1 MNLFDFLPAPSTARA
16 SDWVPEAPP
25 SLDGVPEVFLN
36 FETTGLRWWEGDKP
50 VSCSLRTPDGR
61 SWYLPWGHRGGGN
74 LDEATCLRWAR
85 TELRGK
91 LITNINTRFDI
102 HMGRVWGVDLEAQG
116 NRVSD
121 VSHYAALLDDHR
133 KRMSLDVLAEEFFGG
148 IDVARLDESRMA
160 EFHAGEAAPR
170 ALYNVELVHRLKT
183 AMWPE
188 LDKQDLQRVRALEDR
203 VIFVVCEMEKN
214 GTKIDLD
221 LLERWSRAIDRK
233 INDDLMALSTL
244 AGFQVNP
251 DSPKDLKRIFEK
263 FDLRMSHTPKGG
275 LSFTDSV
282 LKVIDHPAVV
292 LLRRAGKLIDLRAKS
307 IAKYR
312 KAVGADGILRYA
324 LHQLRATKE
333 TEGHGDGGE
342 AGTITGRFSS
352 SEIVR
357 GVGVNIQQVPKVSKQ
372 RTTAGYDEDDN
383 SHDDEL
389 YVVRQLHVPREPYTH
404 WLSADAMQIEYRL
417 FASYA
422 DNPAITERYRKNPLA
437 SFHKETHAM
446 IQAVKPDQTY
456 KQQKD
461 YNFATIYGAGLI
473 KRAVM
478 LGFISAEKGEELRR
492 MKAYNHPLL
501 APVKAIAKVYDK
513 LIPEGKSLLELA
525 SHLARPSCGEYCK
538 PGDKLHQTREH
549 RGYVT
554 DLLGRRSRFPDAQRI
569 HKALNSIIQG
579 GAATINKQKLVEL
592 HDQRKE
598 TGLLM
603 TFTVHDEVDGETNA
617 PEECAAKVR
626 AILDH
631 QSFPELK
638 VPILWDVATGL
649 NWKECA

>member
-1 MNLFDFLPAPSTARA
+1 MDLFDFLPAPTTART

-25 SLDGVPEVFLN
+25 ALDNVSEVFLN

-50 VSCSLRTPDGR
+50 VSCSLRTTDGR

-74 LDEATCLRWAR
+74 LDEETCRRWAQR
-85 TELRGK
+85 ELRGK
-91 LITNINTRFDI
+91 LITNINTRFDV

-133 KRMSLDVLAEEFFGG
+133 KRMSLDVLAQEFFGG
-148 IDVARLDESRMA
+148 IEVARLDESRMA
-160 EFHAGEAAPR
+160 EFHAGDAAPR

-214 GTKIDLD
+214 GTKIDVE
-221 LLERWSRAIDRK
+221 LLERWDREAERQ
-233 INDDLMALSTL
+233 IHANLMTL
-244 AGFQVNP
+244 AKMAGFQVNP
-251 DSPKDLKRIFEK
+251 DSPKDLKRFFEK
-263 FDLRMSHTPKGG
+263 FDLPMSHTPKGG
-275 LSFTDSV
+275 LSFTDAV
-282 LKVIDHPAVV
+282 LKEIHHPAVQ
-292 LLRRAGKLIDLRAKS
+292 LLRRTGKLIDLRVKS
-307 IAKYR
+307 LTKYR
-312 KAVGADGILRYA
+312 KAIGSDGILRYA

-352 SEIVR
+352 SELVK
-357 GVGVNIQQVPKVSKQ
+357 GVGINIQQVPKVSKQ
-372 RTTAGYDEDDN
+372 RTTAGFDEDDA

-389 YVVRQLHVPREPYTH
+389 FIIRQLHVPRESNTT
-404 WLSADAMQIEYRL
+404 WVSADAMQIEYRL

-422 DNPAITERYRKNPLA
+422 DNPAIIERYRQNPLA

-501 APVKAIAKVYDK
+501 APVKAIAKVYDR
-513 LIPEGKSLLELA
+513 LIPEGKTLLELA
-525 SHLARPSCGEYCK
+525 SHLARPECGDYCK
-538 PGDKLHQTREH
+538 PYDALHKKHKH

-554 DLLGRRSRFPDAQRI
+554 DLLGRRSRFPYADRI

-592 HDQRKE
+592 HDARAE
-598 TGLLM
+598 TNLLM
-603 TFTVHDEVDGETNA
+603 LFTVHDEVDGETND
-617 PEECAAKVR
+617 PQCAEKVR
-626 AILDH
+626 AILDS

-638 VPILWDVATGL
+638 VPILWDVATGA